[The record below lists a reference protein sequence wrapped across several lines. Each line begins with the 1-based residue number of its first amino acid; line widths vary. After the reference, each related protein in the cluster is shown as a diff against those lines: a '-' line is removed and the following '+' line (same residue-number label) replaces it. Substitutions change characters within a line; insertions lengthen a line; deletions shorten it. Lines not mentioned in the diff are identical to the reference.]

1 MNSETAVA
9 PPLAGPPCS
18 ALTIHEVD
26 VLMSMELNGP
36 WMIDGA
42 VAKAG
47 GFIRG
52 ISRGTI
58 QSLKKSGYIETAAHP
73 VPGHE
78 NDWRETGHYWVM
90 IRKVRELEPDAEWI
104 ASQLTRVSE
113 KMLRCGRLMK
123 LMATNEGIQHGEEM
137 IGAARLAKSWARK
150 LSKPNATI
158 SGGESN
164 QKP

>member
-1 MNSETAVA
+1 MSIENTTDEDAL
-9 PPLAGPPCS
+9 PPVPCS

-47 GFIRG
+47 GFTRG

-58 QSLKKSGYIETAAHP
+58 QSLKKAGYIETAAQP

-104 ASQLTRVSE
+104 VSQLIRVSE

-137 IGAARLAKSWARK
+137 IGAARLAKSWARE
-150 LSKPNATI
+150 LSKPDDQAH
-158 SGGESN
+158 
-164 QKP
+164 P